1 MSAMTSFT
9 LRSLVK
15 NRVRTIVTIAGV
27 ALAAALLTAVAASVT
42 SLNEFLLNDE
52 KASNGTWTARSWI
65 EDNAAVDAARADDA
79 IEDVLVTRDVGA
91 YAFDDFS
98 RQSFG
103 RLLSVVSLEGDVGK
117 LTGFKASEGRLP
129 ETADEI
135 ILPKAFEGEKMF
147 GAETVNIGSSVE
159 IPLGQRT
166 AHLIPDADPAG
177 DPYARPERTDVP
189 DYQVYSGGIDQ
200 KTVQDGDV
208 LNSCDAYRSKDEEGA
223 VFEET
228 LENTVRRTYTV
239 VGFYEGRNLLTW
251 TPNGYLA
258 FTGTDDAAAGPARLY
273 VLTSAF
279 GSMADLENHLKGALG
294 DTFLDYHT
302 TLLRYAG
309 VTDDRAVWSTLYRFA
324 AILASVIMIACVSLI
339 YNAFAISIAERTKQF
354 GLLSSIGASR
364 RQIRRA
370 VVFEAVIIAAIGA
383 PVGVAVGLGGT
394 AAVLGALAPS
404 IEKIAGAGNDV
415 AFTLFVNPAS
425 IIVVAALTLVT
436 VLLSVWI
443 PARRAGSVSAIEAI
457 KSTRDTR
464 DAKPARADKREGREP
479 WEAHGLGLHRA
490 FGVPGQIARLNRKRG
505 RGKGRAA
512 SVSLG
517 LAVVLLITAG
527 SATGYLSLGTRYV
540 GTNDYDISTQFMS
553 DEGLSESACDTI
565 YERMAGVEGVEGV
578 GWSMRADLLTRI
590 PDTMA
595 GAGVT
600 SADADMRGMP
610 ISLEGDAWQTYLSF
624 VFIDDDAFT
633 DWARSIGVDPAPF
646 FTGDVA
652 GIGVRNTLGND
663 GTTYRHD
670 ETFAT
675 TGTMA
680 ALTHATYRG
689 GDYEGVITDGQTVRA
704 VFSTENSE
712 GVEVDVDAVADQ
724 MRSVRIE
731 ALADDGPRQAPSASY
746 QPTVVLPLST
756 LDELG
761 LAGELK
767 ECVALYRADDHAS
780 AAERMNEI
788 GMDAVREF
796 TADSGSV
803 YFDVYDL
810 AESEETTRTLITII
824 EIFSVLFTGILM
836 LIALANVFNTVT
848 NGLILRKRE
857 FAVMK
862 SIGMGERDFRKMIVC
877 ECIGFGV
884 RGLVPGIVIAAGV
897 SYLLYRSLGGTI
909 EGLAF
914 TLPWGHIAFAV
925 AMVVVAMAASVIY
938 GLHRC
943 RTDSIVEALKAE

>member
-117 LTGFKASEGRLP
+117 LRRLQGERGTP
-129 ETADEI
+129 AETADEI

-228 LENTVRRTYTV
+228 LENTVRRTYAWSDFTR
-239 VGFYEGRNLLTW
+239 GRNLLTW

-258 FTGTDDAAAGPARLY
+258 FTGTDNAAAGPARLY

-294 DTFLDYHT
+294 DTFPRLPHDALALCGRH
-302 TLLRYAG
+302 RRIERS
-309 VTDDRAVWSTLYRFA
+309 VD
-324 AILASVIMIACVSLI
+324 AISLSPPYSHRSSSIACVSLI

-415 AFTLFVNPAS
+415 AFTLFVNPVS
-425 IIVVAALTLVT
+425 IIVVVALTLVT

-464 DAKPARADKREGREP
+464 DAKPTRADKREGREP
-479 WEAHGLGLHRA
+479 WEAHGLGPHRA

-505 RGKGRAA
+505 RKGR
-512 SVSLG
+512 G
-517 LAVVLLITAG
+517 
-527 SATGYLSLGTRYV
+527 
-540 GTNDYDISTQFMS
+540 
-553 DEGLSESACDTI
+553 
-565 YERMAGVEGVEGV
+565 
-578 GWSMRADLLTRI
+578 
-590 PDTMA
+590 P
-595 GAGVT
+595 
-600 SADADMRGMP
+600 
-610 ISLEGDAWQTYLSF
+610 
-624 VFIDDDAFT
+624 
-633 DWARSIGVDPAPF
+633 PA
-646 FTGDVA
+646 
-652 GIGVRNTLGND
+652 
-663 GTTYRHD
+663 YH
-670 ETFAT
+670 
-675 TGTMA
+675 
-680 ALTHATYRG
+680 
-689 GDYEGVITDGQTVRA
+689 
-704 VFSTENSE
+704 
-712 GVEVDVDAVADQ
+712 
-724 MRSVRIE
+724 
-731 ALADDGPRQAPSASY
+731 SASPWCCSSPREA
-746 QPTVVLPLST
+746 QP
-756 LDELG
+756 
-761 LAGELK
+761 AI
-767 ECVALYRADDHAS
+767 YRW
-780 AAERMNEI
+780 ER
-788 GMDAVREF
+788 A
-796 TADSGSV
+796 TSG
-803 YFDVYDL
+803 
-810 AESEETTRTLITII
+810 RTITI
-824 EIFSVLFTGILM
+824 
-836 LIALANVFNTVT
+836 
-848 NGLILRKRE
+848 
-857 FAVMK
+857 
-862 SIGMGERDFRKMIVC
+862 
-877 ECIGFGV
+877 
-884 RGLVPGIVIAAGV
+884 
-897 SYLLYRSLGGTI
+897 
-909 EGLAF
+909 
-914 TLPWGHIAFAV
+914 
-925 AMVVVAMAASVIY
+925 
-938 GLHRC
+938 
-943 RTDSIVEALKAE
+943 

>member
-91 YAFDDFS
+91 CAFDDFS

-117 LTGFKASEGRLP
+117 LAGFKASEGRLP

-166 AHLIPDADPAG
+166 AHLIPGADPAG

-354 GLLSSIGASR
+354 GLVTDDRAVWSTLYRFAAILASVIMIACVSLIYNAFAISIAERTKQFGLLSSIGASR

-415 AFTLFVNPAS
+415 AFTLFVNPIS
-425 IIVVAALTLVT
+425 IIVVVALTLVT

-464 DAKPARADKREGREP
+464 DAKPTRADKREGREP
-479 WEAHGLGLHRA
+479 WEAHGLGPHRA

-512 SVSLG
+512 SVSLGLAVVLLITAGSATGYLSLGTRYVGTNDYDISTQFMSDEGLSDSVSLG

-646 FTGDVA
+646 FTGDV
-652 GIGVRNTLGND
+652 
-663 GTTYRHD
+663 
-670 ETFAT
+670 
-675 TGTMA
+675 
-680 ALTHATYRG
+680 
-689 GDYEGVITDGQTVRA
+689 
-704 VFSTENSE
+704 
-712 GVEVDVDAVADQ
+712 
-724 MRSVRIE
+724 
-731 ALADDGPRQAPSASY
+731 
-746 QPTVVLPLST
+746 
-756 LDELG
+756 
-761 LAGELK
+761 
-767 ECVALYRADDHAS
+767 
-780 AAERMNEI
+780 
-788 GMDAVREF
+788 REP
-796 TADSGSV
+796 A
-803 YFDVYDL
+803 
-810 AESEETTRTLITII
+810 
-824 EIFSVLFTGILM
+824 
-836 LIALANVFNTVT
+836 
-848 NGLILRKRE
+848 
-857 FAVMK
+857 
-862 SIGMGERDFRKMIVC
+862 
-877 ECIGFGV
+877 
-884 RGLVPGIVIAAGV
+884 
-897 SYLLYRSLGGTI
+897 
-909 EGLAF
+909 
-914 TLPWGHIAFAV
+914 
-925 AMVVVAMAASVIY
+925 
-938 GLHRC
+938 
-943 RTDSIVEALKAE
+943 

>member
-1 MSAMTSFT
+1 M
-9 LRSLVK
+9 
-15 NRVRTIVTIAGV
+15 
-27 ALAAALLTAVAASVT
+27 
-42 SLNEFLLNDE
+42 
-52 KASNGTWTARSWI
+52 
-65 EDNAAVDAARADDA
+65 
-79 IEDVLVTRDVGA
+79 
-91 YAFDDFS
+91 
-98 RQSFG
+98 
-103 RLLSVVSLEGDVGK
+103 
-117 LTGFKASEGRLP
+117 
-129 ETADEI
+129 
-135 ILPKAFEGEKMF
+135 
-147 GAETVNIGSSVE
+147 
-159 IPLGQRT
+159 
-166 AHLIPDADPAG
+166 
-177 DPYARPERTDVP
+177 
-189 DYQVYSGGIDQ
+189 
-200 KTVQDGDV
+200 
-208 LNSCDAYRSKDEEGA
+208 
-223 VFEET
+223 
-228 LENTVRRTYTV
+228 
-239 VGFYEGRNLLTW
+239 
-251 TPNGYLA
+251 
-258 FTGTDDAAAGPARLY
+258 
-273 VLTSAF
+273 
-279 GSMADLENHLKGALG
+279 
-294 DTFLDYHT
+294 
-302 TLLRYAG
+302 
-309 VTDDRAVWSTLYRFA
+309 
-324 AILASVIMIACVSLI
+324 
-339 YNAFAISIAERTKQF
+339 
-354 GLLSSIGASR
+354 
-364 RQIRRA
+364 
-370 VVFEAVIIAAIGA
+370 
-383 PVGVAVGLGGT
+383 
-394 AAVLGALAPS
+394 
-404 IEKIAGAGNDV
+404 
-415 AFTLFVNPAS
+415 
-425 IIVVAALTLVT
+425 
-436 VLLSVWI
+436 
-443 PARRAGSVSAIEAI
+443 
-457 KSTRDTR
+457 
-464 DAKPARADKREGREP
+464 
-479 WEAHGLGLHRA
+479 
-490 FGVPGQIARLNRKRG
+490 
-505 RGKGRAA
+505 
-512 SVSLG
+512 
-517 LAVVLLITAG
+517 
-527 SATGYLSLGTRYV
+527 
-540 GTNDYDISTQFMS
+540 
-553 DEGLSESACDTI
+553 
-565 YERMAGVEGVEGV
+565 
-578 GWSMRADLLTRI
+578 
-590 PDTMA
+590 
-595 GAGVT
+595 T

-689 GDYEGVITDGQTVRA
+689 TDGQTVRA

-848 NGLILRKRE
+848 NGLIYVYDLAESEETTRTLITIIEIFSVLFTGILMLIALANVFNTVTNGLILRKRE

-884 RGLVPGIVIAAGV
+884 RGLVPGIVIAASV
-897 SYLLYRSLGGTI
+897 SYLLYRSLDGTI